1 MERKSEEIIFTT
13 EDGEEVTF
21 RVLEQTRL
29 GGINY
34 LLVSTT
40 DDEDE
45 DEEAFIL
52 KDISKDIDEEAIY
65 DIVEDEQ
72 ELNLLAGI
80 FEELMEDIE
89 LQ

>member
-40 DDEDE
+40 EDEDE